1 MPADRQLL
9 LHQHTCYTEHFWG
22 LVSIRGSHKS
32 QLGHRCCCLGG
43 CSASLTRAAFAPPLL
58 IKNVAEDQVRN
69 VIDCVV
75 CWSSWICHSQR
86 YESSARFDGHGP
98 LNPW

>member
-43 CSASLTRAAFAPPLL
+43 CSASLTRAA
-58 IKNVAEDQVRN
+58 VTRN
-69 VIDCVV
+69 
-75 CWSSWICHSQR
+75 
-86 YESSARFDGHGP
+86 
-98 LNPW
+98 L